1 MTTTLSAPQTS
12 AERPGSAPSGWH
24 GTDAATQILVLTG
37 RSLRAI
43 IRDPR
48 LIVFNLLQPL
58 VMLTLFSQVFS
69 SLAHTPGFPA
79 GVSYINYLMPAILV
93 TTGIGSALQSGIGLV
108 TDMKN
113 GVLARFRSL
122 PIRLSSVLIAR
133 SLADL
138 VRSAV
143 QLLFMVVFAMV
154 LFGFSPAG
162 GLTGVVAALLLGLVV
177 SWGLGW
183 VFLAIAC
190 WMRNAEAMQ
199 SVGFL
204 AMFPLMFA
212 SSAYVPINGL
222 PSWLQLVAK
231 INPLTYAVDAARNLA
246 LAMPVG
252 TGVLSALVASLVL
265 AAVGVAFAIPGF
277 RRP

>member
-1 MTTTLSAPQTS
+1 MTTTLNTPERAGSR
-12 AERPGSAPSGWH
+12 AEPARSGWH
-24 GTDAATQILVLTG
+24 GTGVATQILVLTG

-58 VMLTLFSQVFS
+58 VMLALFSQVFS
-69 SLAHTPGFPA
+69 SIAHTPGFPA
-79 GVSYINYLMPAILV
+79 GVSYINYLMPAIIV

-108 TDMKN
+108 TDMKS

-122 PIRLSSVLIAR
+122 PIRLSSVLVAR

-138 VRSAV
+138 ARSAV
-143 QLLFMVVFAMV
+143 QLVIMV
-154 LFGFSPAG
+154 LFATVVFGFSPAG
-162 GLTGVVAALLLGLVV
+162 GWTGVVAALLLGLVV
-177 SWGLGW
+177 SWGLAW
-183 VFLAIAC
+183 VFLALGS
-190 WMRNAEAMQ
+190 WLRNAEAMQ

-212 SSAYVPINGL
+212 SSAYVPVSGL
-222 PSWLQLVAK
+222 PGWLQAVAK
-231 INPLTYAVDAARNLA
+231 VNPLTYAVDAARNLA

-252 TGVLSALVASLVL
+252 TGVVSALVTSLLLAVL
-265 AAVGVAFAIPGF
+265 GVAFAVPGF

>member
-12 AERPGSAPSGWH
+12 AERPGSAPGGWH
-24 GTDAATQILVLTG
+24 GTDVATQILVLTG

-48 LIVFNLLQPL
+48 LIIFNLLQPL

-222 PSWLQLVAK
+222 PGWLQLVAK

>member
-1 MTTTLSAPQTS
+1 MTTTLNAPKKG
-12 AERPGSAPSGWH
+12 AREIEPARYGWH
-24 GTDAATQILVLTG
+24 GTGVATQILVLTG

-43 IRDPR
+43 ARDPR

-58 VMLTLFSQVFS
+58 VMLALFSQVFS
-69 SLAHTPGFPA
+69 SIAHTPGFPA
-79 GVSYINYLMPAILV
+79 GVSYINYLLPAILV

-108 TDMKN
+108 TDMKS

-122 PIRLSSVLIAR
+122 PIRLDSVLVAR

-138 VRSAV
+138 VRAAV
-143 QLLFMVVFAMV
+143 QLLMMVLFATV
-154 LFGFSPAG
+154 LFGFAPAG
-162 GLTGVVAALLLGLVV
+162 GWAGVIGALLLGLVV
-177 SWGLGW
+177 SWGLAW
-183 VFLAIAC
+183 VFLALGS
-190 WMRNAEAMQ
+190 WLRNAEAMQ

-212 SSAYVPINGL
+212 SSAYVPLAGL
-222 PSWLQLVAK
+222 PGWLRAIARV
-231 INPLTYAVDAARNLA
+231 NPLTYAVDAARNLA

-252 TGVLSALVASLVL
+252 TGVISALATSLLL
-265 AAVGVAFAIPGF
+265 AALGMAFAVPGF

>member
-12 AERPGSAPSGWH
+12 AQRSGSAPSGWH
-24 GTDAATQILVLTG
+24 GTGVTTQILVLTG

-79 GVSYINYLMPAILV
+79 GVSYINYLLPAILV
-93 TTGIGSALQSGIGLV
+93 TTGIGSALQSGVGLV

-143 QLLFMVVFAMV
+143 QLLFMVLFASV

-162 GLTGVVAALLLGLVV
+162 GLTGVTAALLLGLVV
-177 SWGLGW
+177 SWGLAW

-190 WMRNAEAMQ
+190 WMRSAEAMQ

-212 SSAYVPINGL
+212 SSAYVPIGGL
-222 PSWLQLVAK
+222 PGWLQVIAK
-231 INPLTYAVDAARNLA
+231 VNPLTYAVDAARNLA